1 MQSFPAVMIGGPPHS
16 GKSVLV
22 YRLSQMLR
30 AARVEHYVLR
40 ACPDGEGDWIQE
52 TSAEQVRLL
61 RQKGQFS
68 NEFVERVHRD
78 IAQRHLPLLVDVG
91 GKPTLEQEQIL
102 RACTHAVLLAAS
114 PNGLSEWR
122 ERSERCGLSVIA
134 ELQSVLHGADRI
146 DEETPVLRGVISGLE
161 RQRPPNG
168 VMVTKLSERLTR
180 LFTFSSEELKR
191 RHFQHAPTELVVD
204 LDRLAH
210 VVGSAGRLWQPSD
223 LPQVFTEVPAIA
235 LSLYGRG
242 PNWLYAALAL
252 HAASHEVFLFDPR
265 LGWVQPSVVA
275 LGHPSASLLQWRLRT
290 QSTCSWLEVQP
301 LQPYLDYDEMR
312 TIIAPPLDPELGVIL
327 SGKLPYWLL
336 VGLALAYRCHP
347 WLAVVQAQQYGFGVV
362 VMSRDERYRVGDE
375 VSVDEGSG

>member
-22 YRLSQMLR
+22 YRLSQALR
-30 AARVEHYVLR
+30 AAQVEHYVLR
-40 ACPDGEGDWIQE
+40 ACPDGEGDWSQE
-52 TSAEQVRLL
+52 VPAERVQVL

-68 NEFVERVHRD
+68 DEFVKRVRRD

-91 GKPTLEQEQIL
+91 GKPTPEQEQIFC
-102 RACTHAVLLAAS
+102 ACTHAVLLADS
-114 PNGLSEWR
+114 PARLHEWR
-122 ERSERCGLSVIA
+122 ERSARCGLIVIA
-134 ELQSVLHGADRI
+134 ELQSVLHGEDRI
-146 DEETPVLRGVISGLE
+146 DEEMPVLRGVISGLE

-180 LFTFSSEELKR
+180 LVTFSSEELKR

-223 LPQVFTEVPAIA
+223 LPQVFTEVPAVA

-265 LGWVQPSVVA
+265 LGWVQPSVVTI
-275 LGHPSASLLQWRLRT
+275 GQPSALLLQWHLRT
-290 QSTCSWLEVQP
+290 QPTYSWLEVQP
-301 LQPYLDYDEMR
+301 AQPYLDHDEAR
-312 TIIAPPLDPELGVIL
+312 TVIAPSLDPQRGVIL
-327 SGKLPYWLL
+327 SGKLPHWLL
-336 VGLALAYRCHP
+336 VGLALAYRHHP
-347 WLAVVQAQQYGFGVV
+347 WLAVAQAQRYDRGVV

-375 VSVDEGSG
+375 VSIGEG